1 MEDEKI
7 VIKNVKVEYI
17 STKTD
22 VYDNE
27 VNYFIMKDKNIE
39 TKFAAVIK
47 EGLRE
52 PWYKSDSGRYLLKVK
67 TKYSKLKQL
76 HKNETVLVDLCFK
89 HYKMDKYEGFYVSQ
103 IA

>member
-39 TKFAAVIK
+39 TKFAVVIK
-47 EGLRE
+47 R
-52 PWYKSDSGRYLLKVK
+52 V
-67 TKYSKLKQL
+67 
-76 HKNETVLVDLCFK
+76 
-89 HYKMDKYEGFYVSQ
+89 
-103 IA
+103 